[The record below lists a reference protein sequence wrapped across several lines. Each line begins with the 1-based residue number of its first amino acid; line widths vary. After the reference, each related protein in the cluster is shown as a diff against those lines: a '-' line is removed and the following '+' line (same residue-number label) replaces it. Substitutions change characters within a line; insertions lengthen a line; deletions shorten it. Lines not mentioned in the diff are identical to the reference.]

1 MFSRVL
7 IANRGEVAV
16 RVIRAC
22 RELGIQSVAIYSKAD
37 RDSLHVRLADD
48 AICVGNAPSSESYLN
63 IPAIISA
70 AEIADVEAI
79 HPGWGFLAENAHF
92 AEICESC
99 QIKFIGPKPESIRLA
114 GDKSMARQ
122 VMRKA
127 GVPIIPGSKEVVK
140 DQDEA
145 FRLAKK
151 LGYPVIIKA
160 AAGGGGKGMKVA
172 HNDGKLISAFLT
184 AQAEA
189 EAAFGNRSVYIEKYV
204 KEPRHIEIQVLADS
218 HGNILHLGERDCSIQ
233 RRHQKLIEECPAPG
247 LGEKLRKR
255 IGETAVRVAKAVQYE
270 NAGTVEFLLDSDE
283 NFYFME
289 MNTRLQVE
297 HPVTEMVTGIDLVKA
312 QIAVAVG
319 EKLKWS
325 QSEIKFEGHAIECR
339 INAEDPDRDFLPSP
353 GKIES
358 LIFPGGPG
366 VRVDSHVYPGY
377 VIPPYYDSLIAKI
390 IVHGPSRNE
399 AIVVMQRAL
408 RETVIAPVKTT
419 ISLHEKIL
427 NRPRFRQGK
436 VGTNFID
443 TQFAAS
449 KIGTLEER
457 GEEETTT
464 E

>member
-1 MFSRVL
+1 M

-22 RELGIQSVAIYSKAD
+22 RELGIHSVAVYSKAD

-48 AICVGNAPSSESYLN
+48 AICIGNAPSSESYLN

-99 QIKFIGPKPESIRLA
+99 QIKFIGPSPESIRLA

-127 GVPIIPGSKEVVK
+127 NIPIIPGSKEVVK

-160 AAGGGGKGMKVA
+160 VAGGGGKGMKVA
-172 HNDGKLISAFLT
+172 HNDGKLINSFLT

-204 KEPRHIEIQVLADS
+204 REPRHIEVQILADS

-247 LGEKLRKR
+247 LGEKLRRR
-255 IGETAVRVAKAVQYE
+255 IMETAVRVAKAVEYE
-270 NAGTVEFLLDSDE
+270 NAGTVEFLLDSED

-312 QIAVAVG
+312 QITVAQG
-319 EKLKWS
+319 EKLKWG
-325 QSEIKFEGHAIECR
+325 QSDIKFEGHAIECR
-339 INAEDPDRDFLPSP
+339 INAEDPDRDFMPCP

-366 VRVDSHVYPGY
+366 VRVDSHVYTGY
-377 VIPPYYDSLIAKI
+377 KIPPYYDSLIAKI
-390 IVHGPSRNE
+390 ITHGTNRTE
-399 AIVVMQRAL
+399 AIAIMQRAL
-408 RETVIAPVKTT
+408 REMLISPVKTT
-419 ISLHEKIL
+419 IPLHEKIL

-449 KIGTLEER
+449 KIGSLEER
-457 GEEETTT
+457 TEEGAAT